1 MPSVAAPGLGEL
13 ETRLGRWRE
22 DPRAALAGLLESQ
35 PDAGLDPTTF
45 ATGAAKGLAG
55 AVMRGDSPAARKLIG
70 LLRRVAPAIARGV
83 DRLPDVRVATK
94 VEELPSNVAGRYMPP
109 FRMSTLERQKW
120 PGGFLQLG
128 PARYGVHE
136 TPQSL
141 LETLAHEGTHGIFY
155 HHNLPTV
162 GPRSVGAVPAMTA
175 PQAERVL
182 ERFEKSGDINPWTAA
197 QYRRSDPTAGV
208 QHGVVEGLANRAINR
223 GWPASLVDVGR
234 DATEAELLAA
244 LARSGRPVQI
254 PPVLRP
260 PRVPTQR
267 ELPFGAA
274 AP

>member
-1 MPSVAAPGLGEL
+1 MPTVAAPGLGEL

-55 AVMRGDSPAARKLIG
+55 AVMRGSSPAERRLIG
-70 LLRRVAPAIARGV
+70 LLRRVAPAIARGI
-83 DRLPDVRVATK
+83 DRLPDVRVAAN
-94 VEELPSNVAGRYMPP
+94 VEGLPPSVIGRYMAP
-109 FRMSTLERQKW
+109 FRISTLERQKW
-120 PGGFLQLG
+120 PGGILQLG

-136 TPQSL
+136 TPESL
-141 LETLAHEGTHGIFY
+141 LETLGHEGTHGIFY

-162 GPRSVGAVPAMTA
+162 GPTSIGGVPAMAA

-182 ERFEKSGDINPWTAA
+182 QRFERARDIDPWLAA
-197 QYRRSDPTAGV
+197 QYRKDVIAGAP
-208 QHGVVEGLANRAINR
+208 HGVIEGLANRAIRR
-223 GWPASLVDVGR
+223 GWPAGLAR

-244 LARSGRPVQI
+244 LARAGRPVEV
-254 PPVLRP
+254 PPLLRR